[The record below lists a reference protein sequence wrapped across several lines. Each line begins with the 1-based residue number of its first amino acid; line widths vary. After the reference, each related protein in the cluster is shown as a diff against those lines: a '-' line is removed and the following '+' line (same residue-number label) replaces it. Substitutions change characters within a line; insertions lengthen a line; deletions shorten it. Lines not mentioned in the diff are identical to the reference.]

1 MTVWRFQR
9 RQRSCLHDVLCH
21 VPKGGKKPLVALP
34 SDYTVNEILT
44 TYSQAPN
51 IQHLHNRLVAGIAA
65 LPFRSWISCRRWG
78 FPSHMRLMN
87 SHRCSK
93 KRQDSVRSLPRL
105 IAVESQRD
113 ELKQLLRHQNDQ
125 IKIREKK
132 EDYSLRPEVQIHIP
146 DILKAL
152 LVDDWE
158 NVTKDKSLV
167 LLPCEHP
174 VDEILTTYF
183 EEEKHKYCPG
193 SAEAV
198 Q

>member
-1 MTVWRFQR
+1 
-9 RQRSCLHDVLCH
+9 
-21 VPKGGKKPLVALP
+21 
-34 SDYTVNEILT
+34 
-44 TYSQAPN
+44 
-51 IQHLHNRLVAGIAA
+51 
-65 LPFRSWISCRRWG
+65 
-78 FPSHMRLMN
+78 MN

-132 EDYSLRPEVQIHIP
+132 EDYSLRPEVQIHVP
-146 DILKAL
+146 DNLKAL

-183 EEEKHKYCPG
+183 EEEKHKYWLG
-193 SAEAV
+193 SAEAELFLNAV
-198 Q
+198 TGCKDYIEKFVDRLLLYRFERQQYAEFRRLWEEGKGWWEGKNTGDVYGAEHLSRL